1 MVFSA
6 LAAVTRV
13 VSVIIKIEHVTKN
26 FFMLASRMLIL
37 LLAGLRRVRV
47 EMGLESVGL
56 DRFDQ
61 SLNLS
66 WSL

>member
-1 MVFSA
+1 M
-6 LAAVTRV
+6 
-13 VSVIIKIEHVTKN
+13 SV
-26 FFMLASRMLIL
+26 SRMLIL
-37 LLAGLRRVRV
+37 LLAGPRRLRV

-66 WSL
+66 WSQ